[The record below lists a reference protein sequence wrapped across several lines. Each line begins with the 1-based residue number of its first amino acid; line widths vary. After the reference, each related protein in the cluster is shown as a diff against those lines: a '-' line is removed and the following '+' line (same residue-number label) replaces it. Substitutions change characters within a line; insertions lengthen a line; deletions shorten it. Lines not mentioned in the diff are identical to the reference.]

1 MTTKWGISTA
11 QGRTKHTDITF
22 EQNSQLSKN
31 KVINAYT
38 DGSRIKIDSTHVT
51 GAGAIIYM
59 DNQEI
64 ILQEPL
70 APENTINQA
79 ELLAIHMVI
88 KKLLEMETKESHL
101 VIHTD
106 SSTTLRR
113 LTRNFS
119 NSKQLTETLRSIHE
133 LQRDNG
139 VEKVKVKAHANI
151 EGNERADQI
160 AKQAT
165 ANSKNTQNALGQ
177 TKSQITTKLKQ
188 QHKTGTIAE
197 LKTKNYSEFTTT
209 IIGKIIRENTKL
221 TIKNK
226 ETMRSLTL
234 AISGQNNLGSALSHR
249 DPSINPNCELCG
261 ERENSK
267 HKLLNCPD
275 LDHLRFTQEYQ
286 NIKENI
292 YNEDEPLELR
302 KLTNVVTK
310 SGLFK

>member
-1 MTTKWGISTA
+1 MKSLKIPNDIDQTKYIEIS
-11 QGRTKHTDITF
+11 F
-22 EQNSQLSKN
+22 EQNSQQSESKL
-31 KVINAYT
+31 INAYT
-38 DGSRIKIDSTHVT
+38 DGSRIEKDSTHQT
-51 GAGAIIYM
+51 GAGAIIFI

-64 ILQEPL
+64 ILKESL

-79 ELLAIHMVI
+79 ELLAIHLVT

-106 SSTTLRR
+106 SSTTLKR
-113 LTRNFS
+113 LTRSYS
-119 NSKQLTETLRSIHE
+119 NSKQLTETIRSLHE

-139 VEKVKVKAHANI
+139 VEIVKVKAHANI

-160 AKQAT
+160 AKEAT
-165 ANSKNTQNALGQ
+165 ENSKDTQNTLGQ

-188 QHKTGTIAE
+188 QHKKRTLAE
-197 LKTKNYSEFTTT
+197 LKTKNYSEFTKTT
-209 IIGKIIRENTKL
+209 IGKIIKENTKL

-234 AISGQNNLGSALSHR
+234 AISGQNNLRSALSHR
-249 DPSINPNCELCG
+249 DPSIKPNCELCG
-261 ERENSK
+261 TKENSE
-267 HKLLNCPD
+267 HKLLHCPD
-275 LDHLRFTQEYQ
+275 LDQLRYNQEYR

-292 YNEDEPLELR
+292 YNEEEPLELR
-302 KLTNVVTK
+302 KFTNVVTK